1 MDQIA
6 TSGVSPP
13 SPARVR
19 RFLTGL
25 IGEDIQ
31 ASRSPWIHE
40 READAQG
47 VRLIY
52 SLFDLAVSGGRLEAL
67 GPTLASAQVAGF
79 AGVNITHPYK
89 QAVMAL
95 LDELSDEADQIGAVN
110 TVVFRNG
117 RATGYNTDYLGFAEG
132 LRRGLD
138 GARFKQVVQL
148 GAGGGGA
155 ATAYALL
162 QHGTGILHLHDVRRD
177 AAEKLGANLADVFG
191 QARVRVV
198 EDLERAIGGS
208 DGLVNASPIGMV
220 GHEGL
225 PIPAEWLRSA
235 MWVADIIY
243 FPLETELLKRAR
255 ELGCRTLNGV
265 TMVVFQ
271 AAAAFDLFTGLM
283 ADRERMLAS
292 ADWQS

>member
-1 MDQIA
+1 MDQRA
-6 TSGVSPP
+6 TSSVSPTP
-13 SPARVR
+13 PAPVR

-40 READAQG
+40 REGDAQG

-52 SLFDLAVSGGRLEAL
+52 SLFDLAASGGQLEAL
-67 GPTLASAQVAGF
+67 GPTLASAKGAGF

-89 QAVMAL
+89 QAVMSL
-95 LDELSDEADQIGAVN
+95 LDELSDEAAQIGAVN

-132 LRRGLD
+132 LRRGLE
-138 GARFKQVVQL
+138 GARFDQVVQL

-162 QHGTGILHLHDVRRD
+162 QHGTGVLHLHDVRRE
-177 AAEKLGANLADVFG
+177 AADKLAANLADVFG
-191 QARVRVV
+191 NARVKVV
-198 EDLERAIGGS
+198 DDLELAIGAG

-225 PIPAEWLRSA
+225 PVPAEWLRPS

-243 FPLETELLKRAR
+243 FPLETELLKQAR
-255 ELGCRTLNGV
+255 LLGCRTLNGV

-271 AAAAFDLFTGLM
+271 AAAAFDLFTGLT
-283 ADRERMLAS
+283 ADRERMLAG
-292 ADWQS
+292 ANWQG